1 MVKRSIFRIQRWIQI
16 FQKNESTDYCIR
28 IESRIHAATPRCS
41 EKLQSN
47 LLVFR
52 FCLLFIFFFWKG
64 GPFFQSLV
72 YYFCGK
78 VFGASNTGKTQLCLS
93 AVAMCASSGGKV
105 AHFSFFLLVG
115 LLHRITLQKNKN
127 QIMFMLI
134 LGCLCGHCWRP
145 LQPKTFRSC

>member
-1 MVKRSIFRIQRWIQI
+1 MKHLHKAAPDPPFLSTGCEAFDAILGGGLRSGEIC
-16 FQKNESTDYCIR
+16 EV
-28 IESRIHAATPRCS
+28 
-41 EKLQSN
+41 
-47 LLVFR
+47 VF
-52 FCLLFIFFFWKG
+52 FSIFFWKG

-115 LLHRITLQKNKN
+115 LLHRITLPKKMKP
-127 QIMFMLI
+127 IMFMLI

-145 LQPKTFRSC
+145 LPPKTFRSC